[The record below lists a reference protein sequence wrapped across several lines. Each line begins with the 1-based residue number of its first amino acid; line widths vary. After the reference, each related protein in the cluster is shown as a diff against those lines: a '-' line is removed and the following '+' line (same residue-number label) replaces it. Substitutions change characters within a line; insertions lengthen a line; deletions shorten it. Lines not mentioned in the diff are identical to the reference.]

1 MLLAFVDE
9 RGDNGALLRLL
20 AACRAEI
27 DAACW
32 GVFLLQPHERA
43 GCRLP
48 DSVLP
53 GARTNASP
61 SPNPSPSPQPKPH
74 PATQILGVR
83 YAAAMRLRP
92 DDRANGG
99 FQGLAA
105 SDYAPLWDCLRAKT
119 TSAAWLVPLGVPRP
133 P

>member
-20 AACRAEI
+20 AASRAEI

-61 SPNPSPSPQPKPH
+61 SPNPSPSPNRNRSPSPSLNPNPNPSPNPNPKPN
-74 PATQILGVR
+74 
-83 YAAAMRLRP
+83 P
-92 DDRANGG
+92 DQDRVLPGAPGG
-99 FQGLAA
+99 
-105 SDYAPLWDCLRAKT
+105 
-119 TSAAWLVPLGVPRP
+119 P
-133 P
+133 PVTPG

>member
-61 SPNPSPSPQPKPH
+61 SPNPSPSPNRN
-74 PATQILGVR
+74 LGFVR
-83 YAAAMRLRP
+83 CP
-92 DDRANGG
+92 NPSPSPNPNPTRAEPEPSA
-99 FQGLAA
+99 L
-105 SDYAPLWDCLRAKT
+105 CL
-119 TSAAWLVPLGVPRP
+119 SPGESGVIARYRGQT
-133 P
+133 